1 MRLLRLIV
9 LVMSF
14 VFSGLASSAD
24 APSTPIAGAGSI
36 SVSST
41 SGISAK
47 VDEILRN
54 LHSNLAAAGAN
65 MVPMGKALLLAFM
78 GIAIPWL
85 GIKWAL
91 GGDRSIIIGETM
103 ELLLKWGVAA
113 WLLRDYASWGGWISS
128 GFDTVIAT
136 FGGTASSGA
145 VQTLISVAMNTLAG
159 IWGVIGE
166 GAKTVTWYG
175 DGLGTFIVFTILMA
189 VVAIVA
195 IRSFIVAALYVLAAS
210 AFFDLLWMLGPLFI
224 PFIIGWIFSPM
235 FQNWVNMVVMAG
247 LYKVVAV
254 GMIIAIG
261 AILGASG
268 LGDMNSIAKT
278 QATFFSGTMQ
288 EPSINLLAVL
298 VVIFFALVIE
308 YLAKQ
313 IPTIASGLVGIRGVD
328 VGAMSAG
335 GAMGRGAMA
344 GARGIQGMRDKAG
357 QALQNAM
364 GQGGRQD
371 KEAAMR
377 QRIGTLYQGG
387 QASTTA
393 SPAKTSIP

>member
-1 MRLLRLIV
+1 MRFLIM
-9 LVMSF
+9 LAMTLFLSL
-14 VFSGLASSAD
+14 SGMTQAAESPNTPISGASSV
-24 APSTPIAGAGSI
+24 T
-36 SVSST
+36 VSST
-41 SGISAK
+41 SGIASK

-54 LHSNLAAAGAN
+54 LQTSMASAGAN
-65 MVPMGKALLLAFM
+65 MIPMGKALLLAFM

-113 WLLRDYASWGGWISS
+113 WLLRDYATWGGWISS
-128 GFDTVIAT
+128 GFNTVIST

-145 VQTLISVAMNTLAG
+145 VQTLISVSMNTLAG

-166 GAKTVTWYG
+166 AAKTVSWFG
-175 DGLGTFIVFTILMA
+175 DGLGTFIVFVVLMA
-189 VVAIVA
+189 IVALVA
-195 IRSFIVAALYVLAAS
+195 IRSLIVAALYVLAAS
-210 AFFDLLWMLGPLFI
+210 ALFDVLWMLGPLFV

-254 GMIIAIG
+254 AMIIAIG

-364 GQGGRQD
+364 GQGGKMD
-371 KEAAMR
+371 KDAAMR
-377 QRIGTLYQGG
+377 QRIGNLYQGG
-387 QASTTA
+387 QSASQTKATT
-393 SPAKTSIP
+393 P

>member
-1 MRLLRLIV
+1 MRFLIM
-9 LVMSF
+9 LAMTLFLSL
-14 VFSGLASSAD
+14 SGMTQAAES
-24 APSTPIAGAGSI
+24 PSTPISGAS
-36 SVSST
+36 SVTVSST
-41 SGISAK
+41 SGIASK

-54 LHSNLAAAGAN
+54 LQTSMASAGAN
-65 MVPMGKALLLAFM
+65 IIPMGKALLLAFM

-113 WLLRDYASWGGWISS
+113 WLLRDYATWGGWISS
-128 GFDTVIAT
+128 GFNTVIST

-145 VQTLISVAMNTLAG
+145 VQTLISVSMNTLAG

-166 GAKTVTWYG
+166 AAKTVSWFG
-175 DGLGTFIVFTILMA
+175 DGLGTFIVFVILMA
-189 VVAIVA
+189 IVALVA
-195 IRSFIVAALYVLAAS
+195 IRSLIVAALYVLAAS
-210 AFFDLLWMLGPLFI
+210 ALFDVLWMLGPLFI

-254 GMIIAIG
+254 AMIIAIG

-364 GQGGRQD
+364 GQGGKMD
-371 KEAAMR
+371 KDAAMR
-377 QRIGTLYQGG
+377 QRIGNLYQGG
-387 QASTTA
+387 QSASQTKATT
-393 SPAKTSIP
+393 P